1 MVFSRRRWNGRNLA
15 LPGGAPF
22 LWRNGGKSTRGC
34 APGPRGGKSFFP
46 PHPFSL
52 DCCRSGVV
60 LRSSYLACG
69 LQDQRLMARPPAR
82 AGGRSGLLTG
92 RRKRETKRLLSAF
105 SQRAPTHVPSPPSR
119 WAGRYQRS
127 NERAAGQVTSEKYSL
142 PHTTPPEKGVPGEE
156 PPPPGVS
163 FPHFFPRNGAPAGQ
177 AKVPCRSNGVRKNPQ
192 WAPLGRTPF
201 PALPTAKEPHPIPHR
216 VRLSPP
222 PPGPPPAGPPGPR
235 PEYSPGSARPPGER
249 CPGQPPPPGESVK
262 SQSSPPGTSPRP
274 PHWRR

>member
-1 MVFSRRRWNGRNLA
+1 MEPHSLVEERGKVVPSGR
-15 LPGGAPF
+15 G
-22 LWRNGGKSTRGC
+22 
-34 APGPRGGKSFFP
+34 
-46 PHPFSL
+46 
-52 DCCRSGVV
+52 
-60 LRSSYLACG
+60 LACG

-82 AGGRSGLLTG
+82 AGGRSGLLSRGKSGNPNGYFLPSPKGYPPTSPARPAGG
-92 RRKRETKRLLSAF
+92 RAVTSVTKRGPQAGYPVRSTA
-105 SQRAPTHVPSPPSR
+105 SPS
-119 WAGRYQRS
+119 
-127 NERAAGQVTSEKYSL
+127 
-142 PHTTPPEKGVPGEE
+142 TTPPEKGVPGEE
-156 PPPPGVS
+156 PPPPGVLS
-163 FPHFFPRNGAPAGQ
+163 PISSQEMGPRPGRPR
-177 AKVPCRSNGVRKNPQ
+177 CRSNGVRKNPQ

>member
-1 MVFSRRRWNGRNLA
+1 MGE
-15 LPGGAPF
+15 GG
-22 LWRNGGKSTRGC
+22 WGGMG
-34 APGPRGGKSFFP
+34 
-46 PHPFSL
+46 
-52 DCCRSGVV
+52 
-60 LRSSYLACG
+60 LACG

-82 AGGRSGLLTG
+82 AGGRSSLLTG
-92 RRKRETKRLLSAF
+92 GESGKPNGYFLPSPKGYPPTSPARPAGGRAVTSVTKRGPQAGYLVRSTA
-105 SQRAPTHVPSPPSR
+105 SP
-119 WAGRYQRS
+119 
-127 NERAAGQVTSEKYSL
+127 
-142 PHTTPPEKGVPGEE
+142 TPPTREGGPGGGTSS
-156 PPPPGVS
+156 PGGS